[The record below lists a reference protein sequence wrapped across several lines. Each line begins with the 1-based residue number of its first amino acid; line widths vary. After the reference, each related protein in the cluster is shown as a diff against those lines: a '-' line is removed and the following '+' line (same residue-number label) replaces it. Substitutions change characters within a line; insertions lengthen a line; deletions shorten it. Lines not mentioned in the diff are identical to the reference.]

1 MEGAANPKVTR
12 FQTAQREWKDECA
25 RFGVD
30 RAGIRCEMPSIYL
43 DCVDIFHTQAL
54 EAFIDTGGD
63 TLRREVK
70 HVQVVGQVAVEK
82 EK

>member
-1 MEGAANPKVTR
+1 M
-12 FQTAQREWKDECA
+12 
-25 RFGVD
+25 D